1 MRPPICGRSIL
12 GVRDVRLERT
22 MPITR
27 LFHLGA
33 VEGGGGD
40 CGVRMGEKVSAF
52 TAAAV
57 LSLRRAFPT
66 AVSERE

>member
-1 MRPPICGRSIL
+1 
-12 GVRDVRLERT
+12 